1 MEEEAFAVA
10 TAASACLDG
19 LFVESGAIG
28 GGNGGVAKWRPPP
41 GRLLKGHQP
50 PEEVSGDATSSVSS
64 DEPPSV
70 SGVELADDT
79 AKNESSKKE
88 RKQTCRQPRVAFMTK
103 SEIDHL
109 EDGYR
114 WRKYGQKAIKNSPFP
129 RSYYRCTNTK
139 CQVKKRVER
148 SYEDPSIVI
157 TTYEGQHCHYTIS
170 YPRPIFAALH
180 LHNAITHHH
189 FDPPLALSS
198 PRVFPPSLQFYH
210 DNHCSDQAI
219 EQTQFHEA
227 SLNSTSIDEGLLG
240 DIVPSTLRNR

>member
-19 LFVESGAIG
+19 LFVESGAVG
-28 GGNGGVAKWRPPP
+28 GGNG

-50 PEEVSGDATSSVSS
+50 PEEVSGDATS
-64 DEPPSV
+64 
-70 SGVELADDT
+70 
-79 AKNESSKKE
+79 
-88 RKQTCRQPRVAFMTK
+88 
-103 SEIDHL
+103 
-109 EDGYR
+109 
-114 WRKYGQKAIKNSPFP
+114 
-129 RSYYRCTNTK
+129 SYYRCTNTK

-170 YPRPIFAALH
+170 YPRPIFASLH

-198 PRVFPPSLQFYH
+198 PRVFPPSSQFYH